1 MDQLEAAATVKVRD
15 YSDFHQAGAVE
26 AGEKADSGN
35 VWGGKIDLPLAWVWW
50 VREKRGQGAC
60 P

>member
-1 MDQLEAAATVKVRD
+1 MVKVRD
-15 YSDFHQAGAVE
+15 DSDFHQAGAVE

-50 VREKRGQGAC
+50 VREKRGQDAC